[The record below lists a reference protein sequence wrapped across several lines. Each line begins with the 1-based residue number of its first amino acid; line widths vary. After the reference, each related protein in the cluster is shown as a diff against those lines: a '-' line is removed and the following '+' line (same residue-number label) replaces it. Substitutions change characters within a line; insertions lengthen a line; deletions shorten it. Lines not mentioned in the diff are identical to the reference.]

1 MERNF
6 EPAPGMA
13 PILEAMSMT
22 LDLPD
27 DVARRV
33 AAEAARRG
41 LTPEQV
47 AAEAIVARF
56 PPEAPQRS
64 PKRRLAFGAIGRS
77 GSGRWAADTDEML
90 AEGFG
95 RD

>member
-1 MERNF
+1 
-6 EPAPGMA
+6 
-13 PILEAMSMT
+13 MT

-27 DVARRV
+27 DVTRRL

-41 LTPEQV
+41 MTPEQV
-47 AAEAIVARF
+47 AAEAIVDRF
-56 PPEAPQRS
+56 PPRVAQRS
-64 PKRRLAFGAIGRS
+64 PKRRLAFGAIGAS
-77 GSGRWAADTDEML
+77 TSGRRAAHADDTI